1 MLIHPLPLAGSALI
15 DAEPFEDHRGLF
27 ARFFCTRELARLLG
41 DRQIVNINLSRNHH
55 PGTIRGMHF
64 QHPPHQEMK
73 LVRCLRGAVFDVLVD
88 LRPESPSFLMW
99 HGEVLSAANMKMLC
113 LPEGFAH
120 GFQVLEPDSEMLY
133 LHTAFYAP
141 EAQGG
146 LRYDDPSLG
155 IDWPLEVTE
164 ISRRDASHPHLK
176 VGGGCGAGF
185 PVCAERNYY

>member
-1 MLIHPLPLAGSALI
+1 
-15 DAEPFEDHRGLF
+15 
-27 ARFFCTRELARLLG
+27 
-41 DRQIVNINLSRNHH
+41 
-55 PGTIRGMHF
+55 
-64 QHPPHQEMK
+64 
-73 LVRCLRGAVFDVLVD
+73 
-88 LRPESPSFLMW
+88 MW

-146 LRYDDPSLG
+146 LRYDDPALG

-164 ISRRDASHPHLK
+164 ISRRDALHPYLK
-176 VGGGCGAGF
+176 VGGGSGAGF